1 MSLSLSPAPAQFPTG
16 RRALTANERIM
27 ILSDVARGL
36 VHLHTHVKI
45 VHRDVKTANVL
56 LDHHLVGRIG
66 DFGLARQV
74 SEGGGPTATHI
85 QTERVLGTL
94 IYMAPEYK
102 NGELSTKVDAFA
114 FGLVIL
120 EALTGL
126 PVAAPTDG
134 YRTLL
139 SYFEEELE
147 TPTQLVQHLDSHA
160 SGGWDEH
167 VPSHVPALHEMATR
181 CLEARRRR
189 RAELLELIPRLE
201 EIRTATTALRPA
213 VPPQYLCP
221 ITQELMVDPVTT
233 ADGHAYERTAIER
246 WLRTHN
252 TSPSTGA
259 RLANKQLTPAIALRQ
274 LIRKFGSG

>member
-1 MSLSLSPAPAQFPTG
+1 M
-16 RRALTANERIM
+16 
-27 ILSDVARGL
+27 
-36 VHLHTHVKI
+36 HLHTHVKI

-56 LDHHLVGRIG
+56 LDRGLVGRIG

-74 SEGGGPTATHI
+74 RDSGGPTATHI
-85 QTERVLGTL
+85 QAERVLGTL

-114 FGLVIL
+114 FGLVVL

-126 PVAAPTDG
+126 PVAEPTNG

-147 TPTQLVQHLDSHA
+147 TPADLVQRLDSHA
-160 SGGWDEH
+160 SGGWGEH
-167 VPSHVPALHEMATR
+167 VPSHVPALHEMASK
-181 CLEARRRR
+181 CLESRRRR
-189 RAELLELIPRLE
+189 RAEMIELIPRLE
-201 EIRTATTALRPA
+201 EIRTATMALRPA

-221 ITQELMVDPVTT
+221 ITQAVMQDPVTT
-233 ADGHAYERTAIER
+233 ADGHTYERSAIER
-246 WLRTHN
+246 WLRTHD

-259 RLANKQLTPAIALRQ
+259 RLANKQLAPAIALGQ
-274 LIRKFGSG
+274 LIREFGSG